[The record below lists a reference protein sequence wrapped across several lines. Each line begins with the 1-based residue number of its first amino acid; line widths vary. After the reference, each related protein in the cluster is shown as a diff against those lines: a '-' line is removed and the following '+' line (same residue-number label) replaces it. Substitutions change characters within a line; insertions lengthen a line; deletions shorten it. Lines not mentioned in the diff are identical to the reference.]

1 MIKDFDIGIIG
12 GGIAGYTAALHYS
25 KSGKKVVLFEK
36 SEIGGT
42 CLNKGCIPTK
52 SILKSSEIYRLV
64 KNSEQFGVTCENVK
78 FDYKKVIERKN
89 EIIIT
94 LRKNIEL
101 ALKSAK
107 ISVIKTEAK
116 ILSDKQI
123 QNLQTNEIY
132 ETDRIVCCTGSGARK
147 LPGFDFD
154 GEFILNSDDVLELE
168 KLPQNMLIVGS
179 GAIGC
184 EWAQIM
190 NNFGVETTVI
200 ELAQNLLP
208 LADIDISKR
217 LERVFK
223 SKGINFYKET
233 SIEGIDGKNVHLSN
247 GQMITPEKILV
258 SIGRIPNVIEKLD
271 GITYLGDVS
280 GEIQLAHYAQRQ
292 SLFETIGLPYNKN
305 LIPSVVYGTPE
316 IAWVGKREQD
326 LEKGCYTKANILIS
340 SLGKAWC
347 DCKTDGI
354 IKVLKVEN
362 KIVGAH
368 IMAEHASS
376 MINTLSVAIQKGVD
390 IEDVCFPHPTYSEGM
405 FDVLLK
411 MYEPNF
417 K

>member
-52 SILKSSEIYRLV
+52 SILKSSEIYSLV

-89 EIIIT
+89 EIIVT

-168 KLPQNMLIVGS
+168 KLP
-179 GAIGC
+179 
-184 EWAQIM
+184 
-190 NNFGVETTVI
+190 
-200 ELAQNLLP
+200 
-208 LADIDISKR
+208 
-217 LERVFK
+217 
-223 SKGINFYKET
+223 
-233 SIEGIDGKNVHLSN
+233 
-247 GQMITPEKILV
+247 
-258 SIGRIPNVIEKLD
+258 
-271 GITYLGDVS
+271 
-280 GEIQLAHYAQRQ
+280 
-292 SLFETIGLPYNKN
+292 
-305 LIPSVVYGTPE
+305 
-316 IAWVGKREQD
+316 
-326 LEKGCYTKANILIS
+326 
-340 SLGKAWC
+340 
-347 DCKTDGI
+347 
-354 IKVLKVEN
+354 
-362 KIVGAH
+362 
-368 IMAEHASS
+368 
-376 MINTLSVAIQKGVD
+376 
-390 IEDVCFPHPTYSEGM
+390 
-405 FDVLLK
+405 
-411 MYEPNF
+411 
-417 K
+417 